1 MKTRNFDTDGIA
13 EDEDVVDVDSPN
25 RKIALARSSALANNE
40 EPAPENTRV
49 FAAPDRFSPKS
60 QDFKSAFADARSAG
74 SKTFEFNGKKY
85 TTDLA
90 KSTPSATEKA
100 FSTEG
105 RGKDVVVKP
114 KYQSLQDRNSAYE
127 AKLATSGKGMYGTKK
142 SAEETRTPKRARN
155 LTDMVGL
162 SSQYAKGGSV
172 SSRAD
177 GIAQRGKTRGK
188 VC

>member
-1 MKTRNFDTDGIA
+1 MRTRNFDTDGIA
-13 EDEDVVDVDSPN
+13 DDEEVVVVD
-25 RKIALARSSALANNE
+25 NNE
-40 EPAPENTRV
+40 ESAPESTRA

-74 SKTFEFNGKKY
+74 SKTFEFKGKKY

-100 FSTEG
+100 FLTEG
-105 RGKDVVVKP
+105 RGKNVVAKP
-114 KYQSLQDRNSAYE
+114 KYQSLQDRAEEYAMKNKA
-127 AKLATSGKGMYGTKK
+127 AGRGMYGTKK
-142 SAEETRTPKRARN
+142 SVEETRTPKRARN

>member
-1 MKTRNFDTDGIA
+1 MKKRNFADGGET
-13 EDEDVVDVDSPN
+13 EDMVVPE
-25 RKIALARSSALANNE
+25 NE
-40 EPAPENTRV
+40 ENAKARLSARMSKDISVPEEEEPDRV
-49 FAAPDRFSPKS
+49 FAAPNRFSPKP
-60 QDFKSAFADARSAG
+60 QDFKSAFAEARSAG

-90 KSTPSATEKA
+90 KPTAPAAATTAKSDFQKMEKTPSKL
-100 FSTEG
+100 
-105 RGKDVVVKP
+105 
-114 KYQSLQDRNSAYE
+114 KYQSLKDRAEEYAMKNKAVG
-127 AKLATSGKGMYGTKK
+127 TGMYGTKK
-142 SAEETRTPKRARN
+142 SEPETRTPKRAMN

-188 VC
+188 IC